1 MTSDRKA
8 KKAARARMAAAGE
21 RYTTARRKVVP
32 GAGALPAPMTDPP
45 DIHPGEHAIRT
56 VSWGAVSFHL
66 VPYQGRYYVWHC
78 WPSSADV
85 YQVGN
90 AAAGHAVLDAWHA
103 FCLLTTPWDQRA
115 AHIFVPPSPGSPR
128 TGYEAAVIILAE
140 DGGTWLACRDGTVGE
155 PAAPALARFDN
166 VSAAL
171 TAFADHASQAAAR
184 AERAGDLAMATILSD
199 HGAAARD
206 KAARPSPQNLPATR
220 PPGTRQP
227 DTPVRTH
234 ATYVVDGRQ
243 YSLVSYRDTAG
254 ANCVAV
260 DVNGNWGPPLSG
272 VQADDRNLLRAGIT
286 MTTRGE
292 GTAVIYGRAHDSVT
306 AVYAVMKDRKR
317 MDWPVHDDAESGERY
332 FAVIADCEAVA
343 DIVATAAARKASLKR
358 FFPIWF
364 SKAS

>member
-1 MTSDRKA
+1 
-8 KKAARARMAAAGE
+8 
-21 RYTTARRKVVP
+21 
-32 GAGALPAPMTDPP
+32 
-45 DIHPGEHAIRT
+45 
-56 VSWGAVSFHL
+56 
-66 VPYQGRYYVWHC
+66 
-78 WPSSADV
+78 
-85 YQVGN
+85 VGN
-90 AAAGHAVLDAWHA
+90 PATGHAVLDARHA

-115 AHIFVPPSPGSPR
+115 AHIFLPPGPGSPR

-140 DGGTWLACRDGTVGE
+140 DGGTWLACRDGTASE
-155 PAAPALARFDN
+155 PAALTLARFDN

-184 AERAGDLAMATILSD
+184 AERAGDLAMATVLSD

-206 KAARPSPQNLPATR
+206 KAARPSPQSLPATR

-272 VQADDRNLLRAGIT
+272 VPVGERNLLGTGMT

-306 AVYAVMKDRKR
+306 ALYSVMKDRKR

>member
-1 MTSDRKA
+1 
-8 KKAARARMAAAGE
+8 
-21 RYTTARRKVVP
+21 
-32 GAGALPAPMTDPP
+32 
-45 DIHPGEHAIRT
+45 
-56 VSWGAVSFHL
+56 
-66 VPYQGRYYVWHC
+66 
-78 WPSSADV
+78 
-85 YQVGN
+85 
-90 AAAGHAVLDAWHA
+90 
-103 FCLLTTPWDQRA
+103 
-115 AHIFVPPSPGSPR
+115 
-128 TGYEAAVIILAE
+128 
-140 DGGTWLACRDGTVGE
+140 
-155 PAAPALARFDN
+155 
-166 VSAAL
+166 
-171 TAFADHASQAAAR
+171 
-184 AERAGDLAMATILSD
+184 MATVLSD

-206 KAARPSPQNLPATR
+206 EAARPSPHNLPAIR

-260 DVNGNWGPPLSG
+260 DVNGYWGPPLSG
-272 VQADDRNLLRAGIT
+272 VPVGERNLLGAGIT

-292 GTAVIYGRAHDSVT
+292 GIAVIYGRAHDSVT
-306 AVYAVMKDRKR
+306 TLYAVMKDRKR

>member
-1 MTSDRKA
+1 M
-8 KKAARARMAAAGE
+8 
-21 RYTTARRKVVP
+21 
-32 GAGALPAPMTDPP
+32 
-45 DIHPGEHAIRT
+45 
-56 VSWGAVSFHL
+56 
-66 VPYQGRYYVWHC
+66 
-78 WPSSADV
+78 
-85 YQVGN
+85 GN
-90 AAAGHAVLDAWHA
+90 PAAGHAVLDARQA

-115 AHIFVPPSPGSPR
+115 AHIFLPPGPGSPR

-140 DGGTWLACRDGTVGE
+140 DGGTWLACRDGTAGE
-155 PAAPALARFDN
+155 PAALTLARFDD

-184 AERAGDLAMATILSD
+184 AERVGDLAMATVLSD

-206 KAARPSPQNLPATR
+206 EAARPSPHNLPAIR

-260 DVNGNWGPPLSG
+260 DVNGYWGPPLSG
-272 VQADDRNLLRAGIT
+272 VPVEERNLLGAGIT

-306 AVYAVMKDRKR
+306 ALHAVMKDRKR

-332 FAVIADCEAVA
+332 FAVIADCETIA

>member
-8 KKAARARMAAAGE
+8 KKATRARMAAAGE
-21 RYTTARRKVVP
+21 RYTTARRKAVP

-45 DIHPGEHAIRT
+45 DIDPCEHAIRT
-56 VSWGAVSFHL
+56 VIWGAVSFHL

-78 WPSSADV
+78 SPGSADV
-85 YQVGN
+85 YQMGN
-90 AAAGHAVLDAWHA
+90 PAAGHAVLDARQA

-115 AHIFVPPSPGSPR
+115 AHIFLPPGPGSPR

-140 DGGTWLACRDGTVGE
+140 DGGTWLACRDGTAGE
-155 PAAPALARFDN
+155 PAALTLARFDD

-184 AERAGDLAMATILSD
+184 AERVGDLAMATVLSD

-206 KAARPSPQNLPATR
+206 EAARPSPHNLPAIR

-260 DVNGNWGPPLSG
+260 DVNGYWGPPLSG
-272 VQADDRNLLRAGIT
+272 VPVGERNLLGAGI
-286 MTTRGE
+286 
-292 GTAVIYGRAHDSVT
+292 AVIYGRAHDSVT
-306 AVYAVMKDRKR
+306 TLYAVMKDRKR